1 MAERIEYRSDIRN
14 AFFKILSSRLRAQN
28 LIQVLENKGNAILF
42 GGSVREYFDHGF
54 TKIPRDFDIVIDH
67 EVNIES
73 VLEQHKIPYKRN
85 RFGGYKINVDRL
97 IFDIWHVDQTW
108 AFKENKVDY
117 KELKDLNETVFFNI
131 DAIFYN
137 LTTQELVD
145 KSYSTALETKKLDIV
160 LKDNPLPDLNMT
172 RAIVL
177 SKKYKLAFS
186 DQLNDYFESWLNNH
200 NTQKD
205 AFETLKEI
213 EEYRYK
219 TEEHITQFSEDFFQS
234 YRETATV

>member
-1 MAERIEYRSDIRN
+1 MVDI
-14 AFFKILSSRLRAQN
+14 
-28 LIQVLENKGNAILF
+28 
-42 GGSVREYFDHGF
+42 
-54 TKIPRDFDIVIDH
+54 
-67 EVNIES
+67 
-73 VLEQHKIPYKRN
+73 
-85 RFGGYKINVDRL
+85 KINVDRL

>member
-85 RFGGYKINVDRL
+85 RFGGYKNKCRPIN
-97 IFDIWHVDQTW
+97 I
-108 AFKENKVDY
+108 
-117 KELKDLNETVFFNI
+117 
-131 DAIFYN
+131 
-137 LTTQELVD
+137 
-145 KSYSTALETKKLDIV
+145 
-160 LKDNPLPDLNMT
+160 
-172 RAIVL
+172 
-177 SKKYKLAFS
+177 
-186 DQLNDYFESWLNNH
+186 
-200 NTQKD
+200 
-205 AFETLKEI
+205 
-213 EEYRYK
+213 
-219 TEEHITQFSEDFFQS
+219 
-234 YRETATV
+234 